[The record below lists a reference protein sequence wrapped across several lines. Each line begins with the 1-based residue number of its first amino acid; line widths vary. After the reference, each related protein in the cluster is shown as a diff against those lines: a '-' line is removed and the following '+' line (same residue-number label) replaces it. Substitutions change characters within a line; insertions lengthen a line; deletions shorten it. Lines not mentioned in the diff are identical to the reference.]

1 LGNADDMIAAV
12 WRLAPIIEAEKEA
25 FDRHRQLSP
34 HVVTGMHE
42 IGLFYLWLPREL
54 GGPALNL
61 RDTTRVLE
69 AVAQIDGAPA
79 WCAAIATTY
88 SRLGAFLPR
97 QVASK
102 IFVEDHAIVAGTFAG
117 GRADVVTDGY
127 LLTGR
132 MPFSSGI
139 RHSAWAVG
147 GGPVFK
153 DGIPRLMANG
163 AQETR
168 TMVYPSSQIEVLD
181 TWHVGGLRGT
191 GSHDYVVNELFVPE
205 EQTVLVHGEATN
217 CAGGLYRIPPYSTYP
232 VPVAAVPLGIARKS
246 LNLFYSLATTKT
258 PRSGSEAVREDAS
271 VQVAI
276 GRAEGALR
284 SARAFLFEMAEELD
298 DASEAGDEIS
308 VRQRIMLRL
317 ACAQVAS
324 AAKETVQIVYDAA
337 GGSSVYEA
345 NGIQRCFRDLYA
357 ATQHLQV
364 QTVNFKWAGQVA
376 MGLEPSTSRF

>member
-1 LGNADDMIAAV
+1 LRNADDIIAAV
-12 WRLAPIIEAEKEA
+12 WRLAPIIEAEKGA
-25 FDRHRQLSP
+25 FDRNRQLSP
-34 HVVTGMHE
+34 HVVSAMHE
-42 IGLFYLWLPREL
+42 IGLFYLWLPCEL

-61 RDTTRVLE
+61 GDTARVLE
-69 AVAQIDGAPA
+69 AVAQIDGSPA
-79 WCAAIATTY
+79 WCACIATTY
-88 SRLGAFLPR
+88 SRLGAFLPHH
-97 QVASK
+97 VASK
-102 IFVEDHAIVAGTFAG
+102 IFVEDRAIVAGTFAG
-117 GRADVVTDGY
+117 GRADVATGGY
-127 LLTGR
+127 RLTGR
-132 MPFSSGI
+132 MPYSSGI

-181 TWHVGGLRGT
+181 TWDVGGLRGT
-191 GSHDYVVNELFVPE
+191 GSHDYVVSDLFVPD
-205 EQTVLVHGEATN
+205 EQTVLMHGESTG
-217 CAGGLYRIPPYSTYP
+217 CAGGLYRIPPYSAYP
-232 VPVAAVPLGIARKS
+232 VPVAAVPLGIARS
-246 LNLFYSLATTKT
+246 ALNLFYNLAATKI
-258 PRSGSEAVREDAS
+258 PRSGVQAVREDAS

-284 SARAFLFEMAEELD
+284 SARAFLFEMTEELD
-298 DASEAGDEIS
+298 NASEAGEEMS
-308 VRQRIMLRL
+308 VSQRMMLRL